1 MPGQLDSS
9 LFMWMSMGITHTLPP
24 LLYVHLTRMPLNMVL
39 GPEKKKNAAWQTKN
53 KLERTSVAVAA
64 ANTQKILAFVGVV
77 NYFWKGIQCIK
88 SYFHYDKKHFLFANY
103 FQSLEVPLTLSWR
116 AIGMSKGFGRAVG
129 TKFKGPVFNTS
140 IFLKQ
145 LRITRT

>member
-1 MPGQLDSS
+1 
-9 LFMWMSMGITHTLPP
+9 
-24 LLYVHLTRMPLNMVL
+24 MVL

-88 SYFHYDKKHFLFANY
+88 SYFHYDKNIFFL
-103 FQSLEVPLTLSWR
+103 QT
-116 AIGMSKGFGRAVG
+116 I
-129 TKFKGPVFNTS
+129 FNP
-140 IFLKQ
+140 
-145 LRITRT
+145 